1 MNGTR
6 WINALR
12 RFVPLSTPNRSPV
25 YTEMRRA
32 MLDLAHPDRPTN
44 LAPIGQNLLAV
55 LVEIPGDGRHRSTL
69 VCVSDGTTSLY
80 HSKGAPVIRAGEIP
94 TVRTLARE
102 LLEIAAGASRHD
114 QDQWSRIRRKRLDT
128 RFDFVTTEG
137 VVTGYGDMDRPTEE
151 TAFLRLVHV
160 CAQKVITEIR
170 VTGTRRTTT
179 SG

>member
-1 MNGTR
+1 MRLLESLNR
-6 WINALR
+6 ILR
-12 RFVPLSTPNRSPV
+12 SGSPHDV
-25 YTEMRRA
+25 LAYAHQRQVA
-32 MLDLAHPDRPTN
+32 LDLSRPDRPTN

-55 LVEIPGDGRHRSTL
+55 LVEISVDGRHRSTL